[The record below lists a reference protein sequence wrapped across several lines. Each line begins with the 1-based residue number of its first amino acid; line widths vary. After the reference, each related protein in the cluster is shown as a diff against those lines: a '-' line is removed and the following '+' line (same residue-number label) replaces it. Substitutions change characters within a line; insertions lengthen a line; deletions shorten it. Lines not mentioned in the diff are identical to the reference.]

1 MLSLS
6 KLSAFAAE
14 QDMQQ
19 QIERINQELY
29 LIEHQS
35 QIDENVLNSL
45 GFDTNNLRVL
55 QPEEMIELYISE
67 DYATASEVE
76 FRKALELV
84 NFVEDKLEFR
94 NKVWCAA
101 IMKDNWLNVDMDAP
115 LDKIQEFLFFK
126 LVDVC
131 FLLDNNLEILPPINV
146 FLSSP
151 DLEDFVNHSTFQYLM
166 KLSYEHIQ
174 ENFK

>member
-1 MLSLS
+1 
-6 KLSAFAAE
+6 
-14 QDMQQ
+14 MQQ
-19 QIERINQELY
+19 QIQKINQQLL

-55 QPEEMIELYISE
+55 KPEEMIELYISD
-67 DYATASEVE
+67 DYSSATEVE

-84 NFVEDKLEFR
+84 AFVEDKLEYT
-94 NKVWCAA
+94 NKIWCAA
-101 IMKDNWLNVDMDAP
+101 ILKDNWLNVNMDSP
-115 LDKIQEFLFFK
+115 FDKITEFLFFK

-131 FLLDNNLEILPPINV
+131 FLLDGNLEFLPSINV
-146 FLSSP
+146 ILSSP
-151 DLEDFVNHSTFQYLM
+151 DLEDFLNHSSFQYLM
-166 KLSYEHIQ
+166 KLCYEHIQ